1 MAIPTG
7 TSGETQY
14 VQIQADPRVLSGQY
28 SYAIMPQSDGTS
40 QIVLVENSST
50 GVASSGSE
58 LLELE
63 CPAASILDNEYEGH
77 PWMVD
82 ITLMYADNP
91 LPFLSEGPSEEKK
104 EDEKPLQELLQ
115 DINKGRIHVHVYCI
129 TCNIPYVVLV
139 MCYCVM

>member
-1 MAIPTG
+1 
-7 TSGETQY
+7 
-14 VQIQADPRVLSGQY
+14 
-28 SYAIMPQSDGTS
+28 MPQGDGTS
-40 QIVLVENSST
+40 QIVLVENSSV

-63 CPAASILDNEYEGH
+63 CPVATILDNEYEGH

-91 LPFLSEGPSEEKK
+91 LPFLNEGANEEKK

-115 DINKGRIHVHVYCI
+115 DINKGRVHVYVHVYCI
-129 TCNIPYVVLV
+129 TCNVPHVVLV
-139 MCYCVM
+139 ISYCVI